1 MGIVLKMWVIVLSRV
16 VLFLYICLHR
26 IEFFVMI
33 VMNLNMIT
41 SYIETL
47 VKVGLVLHKLTAELN
62 N

>member
-16 VLFLYICLHR
+16 VLFLYTCLYR
-26 IEFFVMI
+26 IEI
-33 VMNLNMIT
+33 SVMNLNMIT

-47 VKVGLVLHKLTAELN
+47 VQVSLVLHKLTAELN

>member
-26 IEFFVMI
+26 IEI
-33 VMNLNMIT
+33 SVMNLNMIT